1 MRVGRGFDSPPLGPV
16 SLGKSFSYF
25 GTLTPSPIF
34 PKIIAA
40 SPIFQKYAT
49 ILGFLTNKTLGTFDL
64 RLFTTCNCF
73 CLESLWG
80 EQICQV
86 IWWWVRV
93 WRCPRLKPHGCSLLG
108 SAWEP
113 DMSCTICA
121 VFNCPVPVGSMTW
134 EFLSTPPLCSPVSL
148 IFCIWFHRNRTP
160 DSPTLQIF
168 TACL

>member
-1 MRVGRGFDSPPLGPV
+1 
-16 SLGKSFSYF
+16 
-25 GTLTPSPIF
+25 
-34 PKIIAA
+34 
-40 SPIFQKYAT
+40 
-49 ILGFLTNKTLGTFDL
+49 LGFLTNTTLGTFDL

-108 SAWEP
+108 PAWES

-121 VFNCPVPVGSMTW
+121 VFNCQVPVGSMTW
-134 EFLSTPPLCSPVSL
+134 EFLSTPPLCSPSPWFFAYGSTEIEHPIPPPCKFSL
-148 IFCIWFHRNRTP
+148 HVFKNKYYYYDLPEHKPLRKRFFSIQLSAAVFPHYLWGVF
-160 DSPTLQIF
+160 
-168 TACL
+168 